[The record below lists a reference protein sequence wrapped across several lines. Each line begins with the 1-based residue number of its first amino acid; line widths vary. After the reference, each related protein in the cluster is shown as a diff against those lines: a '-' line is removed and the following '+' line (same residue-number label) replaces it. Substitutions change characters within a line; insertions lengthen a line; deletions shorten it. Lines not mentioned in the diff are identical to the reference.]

1 MLQVIIGG
9 LSDWSDPL
17 VILKEAGLEARLS
30 TIWAHD
36 FLLPTYEPST
46 FRKNSRQ
53 LLRSIY
59 KIMLK

>member
-17 VILKEAGLEARLS
+17 GILKEAGLEARLS
-30 TIWAHD
+30 TIRAHD
-36 FLLPTYEPST
+36 FLLLTGEPST